1 MHSKIKGGMLTLTN
15 KSLSLRYGIVGLVV
29 IVMAVSAY
37 NLYLRSDSSSLVD
50 KGDEKEVVE
59 DVEDV
64 EIDDVPTPIENA
76 NEKELHNKIF
86 QLHAELNNTVGWR
99 GYLSVN
105 WDDKRRMNYLIEQAI
120 LIEKGTNSELLKQD
134 MVNLRACLEVAYE
147 TKDAYGLRL
156 AHRIIHDLDYF
167 INGNSTDGIVYNVT
181 SYGNDS
187 KINEV
192 FKYIQ

>member
-1 MHSKIKGGMLTLTN
+1 MMN
-15 KSLSLRYGIVGLVV
+15 KSLSLRFGIVGLVV

-37 NLYLRSDSSSLVD
+37 NHYLRSDSSSLVD

-59 DVEDV
+59 DVENV
-64 EIDDVPTPIENA
+64 EIDEVPTEPVATPIDNA

-86 QLHAELNNTVGWR
+86 QLHTELNNTVGWR

-105 WDDKRRMNYLIEQAI
+105 WDDEGRMNYLIEQTF
-120 LIEKGTNSELLKQD
+120 LIEKGTSSEVLKQD
-134 MVNLRACLEVAYE
+134 MVNMRACLEVAYE
-147 TKDAYGLRL
+147 KKDVYGLRL

-167 INGNSTDGIVYNVT
+167 INNNSTDGIVYNMT

-192 FKYIQ
+192 FTYIQ